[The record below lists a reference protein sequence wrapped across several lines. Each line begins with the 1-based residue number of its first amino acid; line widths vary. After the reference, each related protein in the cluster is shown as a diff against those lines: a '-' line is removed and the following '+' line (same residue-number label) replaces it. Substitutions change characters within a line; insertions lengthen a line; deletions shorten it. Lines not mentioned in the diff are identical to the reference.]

1 MTFQVSTQASTTCY
15 CPVGMFEPLFVDID
29 WHVSVNSMYEAA
41 GMVQIEMAKNH
52 HFMSL
57 ISFPVALVATASF
70 FFFFSEYLTQRKIS
84 VTGADHL

>member
-15 CPVGMFEPLFVDID
+15 CPAGMFELLFVDID
-29 WHVSVNSMYEAA
+29 WHVRVNPMHEAA
-41 GMVQIEMAKNH
+41 GMVQIEMTKDH

-57 ISFPVALVATASF
+57 ISVPMALVATAS